1 MVVLDNSNKVAEV
14 KEEEMDNW
22 IANDVCDKVRDICLW
37 DGLLQ
42 RRWKQEECT

>member
-22 IANDVCDKVRDICLW
+22 IANDVFASVDKI
-37 DGLLQ
+37 LLI
-42 RRWKQEECT
+42 